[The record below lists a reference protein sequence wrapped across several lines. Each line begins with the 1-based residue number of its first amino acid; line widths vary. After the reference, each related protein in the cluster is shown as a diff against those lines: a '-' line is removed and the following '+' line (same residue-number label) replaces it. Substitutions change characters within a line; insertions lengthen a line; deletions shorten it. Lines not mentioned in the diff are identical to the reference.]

1 MRAPLLSLCVLGV
14 SLAWTPAL
22 LAAEFK
28 GAEAVSA
35 ERIAAGI
42 GHLASDELEGR
53 GSGAKGGR
61 LAGDWLAEQCRAIG
75 LRPAGSEGY
84 FQPFRGQDQDL
95 RNVLAEW
102 PGQEGGDE
110 AILIGAHY
118 DHLGLGY
125 QQGSLEFGRGR
136 GKIHNGADDN
146 ASGTVAVLEIARA
159 FVAAKVRCKRRVI
172 FAWFD
177 GEERGLLGSRHWV
190 RSPSLAAKVTLMI
203 NLDMVGRLDEEP
215 LSVAGVPSGDL
226 LAGWLERANAALKIP
241 LRQERGLNANSDHD
255 PFYKRGVPVLVPFTG
270 LHEDYHR
277 PSDDPEHVN
286 AEGVAKIARLSY
298 GVAVQ
303 AAQAERAARH
313 QKVPSAGL
321 GMLAEQFR
329 MLFGERRRARPG
341 RAPLG
346 VTMGDDGVTVQAVH
360 GGSIAARAGV
370 RVGDRIR
377 RFDGER
383 IEDFDDLRRAVTRAR
398 GAVTLDLTRAGR
410 ALRVVTRFPG
420 RKPRSRTDP
429 AQPQPQPESG
439 ERWF

>member
-1 MRAPLLSLCVLGV
+1 MRARPSLLFLSA
-14 SLAWTPAL
+14 LALSWTLASSSS
-22 LAAEFK
+22 AAEFK

-35 ERIAAGI
+35 QRVQAGI
-42 GHLASDELEGR
+42 GYLASDELEGR

-61 LAGDWLAEQCRAIG
+61 LAGDWLATQCREIG
-75 LRPAGSEGY
+75 LKPAGSEGY
-84 FQPFRGQDQDL
+84 FQPFRGQDQAL
-95 RNVLAEW
+95 RNVVAEW
-102 PGQEGGDE
+102 AGDGSSDE
-110 AILIGAHY
+110 AIVIGAHY

-125 QQGSLEFGRGR
+125 QQGSLDFGRGR

-159 FVAAKVRCKRRVI
+159 FAATQQRFKRRVI

-190 RSPSLAAKVTLMI
+190 RSPSISGRVALMI

-215 LSVAGVPSGDL
+215 LSLAGVKTGDL
-226 LAGWLERANAALKIP
+226 LAGWVERANAELRLPLK
-241 LRQERGLNANSDHD
+241 QEQGLNANSDHD

-277 PSDDPEHVN
+277 PSDDAEFVN
-286 AEGVAKIARLSY
+286 VAGVVKIARFAY

-303 AAQAERAARH
+303 AADAERAPRY

-329 MLFGERRRARPG
+329 LLFGNRKRQG
-341 RAPLG
+341 RAKLG
-346 VTMGDDGVTVQAVH
+346 VTMADDGVTVEVVRA
-360 GGSIAARAGV
+360 GSIAARAGL

-377 RFDGER
+377 SLDGR
-383 IEDFDDLRRAVTRAR
+383 QIGDFEDLREAVGAAR
-398 GAVTLDLTRAGR
+398 GAVSIELTREGQP
-410 ALRVVTRFPG
+410 LTVVARFPG
-420 RKPRSRTDP
+420 RKPQ
-429 AQPQPQPESG
+429 AQPDQPQPESG